1 MDLCKTQTSALGS
14 PLGTPYG
21 ASLVAVIPAKAGIQ
35 YYEFSGF
42 RPRFRGDKHAPAE
55 AGVRNDNPTN
65 YK

>member
-21 ASLVAVIPAKAGIQ
+21 ASLMAVIPAKAGIQ

-42 RPRFRGDKHAPAE
+42 RIKCGMTIPQIISDRTPDTF
-55 AGVRNDNPTN
+55 
-65 YK
+65 